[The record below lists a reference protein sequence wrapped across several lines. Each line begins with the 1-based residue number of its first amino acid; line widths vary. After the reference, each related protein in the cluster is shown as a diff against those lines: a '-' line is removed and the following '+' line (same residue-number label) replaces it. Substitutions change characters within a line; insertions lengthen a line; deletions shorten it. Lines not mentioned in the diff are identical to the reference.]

1 MLRTL
6 SPLVFFVLFLPTQRA
21 AHESYTETISGT
33 KITFDMVAIPGG
45 TFIMGSPASEPGRAA
60 DEGPAHEG
68 RSAPFWMERPPTPWD
83 ECDAF
88 ACAQAIAAAPRPA
101 QPAAPPSGADAVT

>member
-45 TFIMGSPASEPGRAA
+45 TFVMGSPASEPGRAA
-60 DEGPAHEG
+60 DEGPAHEV
-68 RSAPFWMERPPTPWD
+68 RTAPFGRGPPEPAGD
-83 ECDAF
+83 GYEALAF
-88 ACAQAIAAAPRPA
+88 AKAIAAAARPA
-101 QPAAPPSGADAVT
+101 QPASRP

>member
-45 TFIMGSPASEPGRAA
+45 TFVMGSPASEPGRAA
-60 DEGPAHEG
+60 DEGPAHEV
-68 RSAPFWMERPPTPWD
+68 RIAPFWMERTETPWD
-83 ECDAF
+83 DTTRLRSRRRSPPRRGPRSPRLRR
-88 ACAQAIAAAPRPA
+88 AAPT
-101 QPAAPPSGADAVT
+101 Q